1 MPRLRLIAFLLM
13 VLPAAPLLLSG
24 CSMLLGWCH
33 LTKTEEPAPTPPPKS
48 DYEKLSEKAEQGDS
62 DAARKL
68 AQWCYVH
75 DADNER
81 AKYWLQV
88 AARNGDKGAE
98 KIAEVV
104 QDWR

>member
-1 MPRLRLIAFLLM
+1 MSIPNYGIAEIKKELQHLDNTQLTELCLRLVRYKKENKELTGYLLF
-13 VLPAAPLLLSG
+13 
-24 CSMLLGWCH
+24 
-33 LTKTEEPAPTPPPKS
+33 
-48 DYEKLSEKAEQGDS
+48 
-62 DAARKL
+62 
-68 AQWCYVH
+68 